1 VSRDRFD
8 VAVIGAGAAGMMAA
22 AVAGQR
28 GLRVVLI
35 DHAERL
41 AEKIRISGGGR
52 CNFTNLGAS
61 PAQFLSR
68 NPDFCRSALR
78 AYGPQDFLDLLR
90 AHGVSW
96 HEKHRGQLFC
106 DDSSESVIQV
116 LRREC
121 DAGGVAWRMPCGVQS
136 VAREGGGFALST
148 DVGPIRAAQLVLATG
163 GMAIPQMGATDFSL
177 RIARQFGLR
186 IVEPR
191 PALVPLTFDAGHWQP
206 YAALSGVALEVRL
219 SHEQRAPED
228 RAAAPGLPGSESAP
242 DSPGGLPASPDGGAA
257 ARPARAGRKPR
268 RGAGRAEFLE
278 DLLFTHRGLSGPGI
292 LQISSYWQPGD
303 PIRIDLAP
311 GQAMGDALVAAKSG
325 SRQTLL
331 TALSGI
337 WPRRLAE
344 AWLAQ
349 EDAAGASAA
358 GSARHASG
366 QGAAGGLGGLRL
378 ADVPDRH
385 LRALGEGIHGWTLW
399 PTGTAGYKKAEV
411 MRGGVDTDELDQRSL
426 QSHRCPGLYIV
437 GEAVDVTGW
446 LGGYN
451 FQWAWASGAAC
462 GRALTAARAAN
473 PAGWG

>member
-1 VSRDRFD
+1 MSRDRFD

-22 AVAGQR
+22 AVAGRR

-136 VAREGGGFALST
+136 VAREAGGFALST
-148 DVGPIRAAQLVLATG
+148 DAGPIRAAQLVLATG

-219 SHEQRAPED
+219 THEQRAPED
-228 RAAAPGLPGSESAP
+228 
-242 DSPGGLPASPDGGAA
+242 
-257 ARPARAGRKPR
+257 RAGRKPR

-358 GSARHASG
+358 GSAGRASG

-462 GRALTAARAAN
+462 GRALATARAAN